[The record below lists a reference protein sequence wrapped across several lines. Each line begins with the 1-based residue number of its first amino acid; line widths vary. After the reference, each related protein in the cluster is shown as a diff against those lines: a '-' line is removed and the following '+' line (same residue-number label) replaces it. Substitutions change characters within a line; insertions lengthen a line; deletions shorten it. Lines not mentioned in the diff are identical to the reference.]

1 MKATIKNILRPVR
14 DIIYAFFGY
23 MYDFIRYYKY
33 AGWKAGNRLSVRDFK
48 AVKIYHRL
56 EKSLSFRNRNAQ
68 SGRGAATDLVRQLKK
83 SGVQSDAFTFHEKVG
98 LKVLGNYLEVSSR
111 EGGDKRDPLVE
122 YWQKNK
128 ASAEKIGGILN
139 TDISTLQQGK
149 LENPEDFFSSR
160 FSVRDFSQ
168 KNVPPED
175 LARAI
180 DLALNTP
187 SVCNRQAWFT
197 YCLHSREGIDRA
209 LSLQNG
215 NRGFGH
221 EVPCLLLLCADLSAF
236 DTAGERNQQWI
247 DGGMY
252 SMSLIWA
259 LHSLGYASCCLNW
272 SKGPIDDIKLRKLVP
287 IKGEHTVLMM
297 LAVGLPRD
305 DLKVCESARK
315 PAELLFKELE

>member
-1 MKATIKNILRPVR
+1 MR

-187 SVCNRQAWFT
+187 SVCNRQAGFRADSQT
-197 YCLHSREGIDRA
+197 FRSSR
-209 LSLQNG
+209 G
-215 NRGFGH
+215 N
-221 EVPCLLLLCADLSAF
+221 P
-236 DTAGERNQQWI
+236 TASIIKTVCSPLIGTNLR
-247 DGGMY
+247 
-252 SMSLIWA
+252 SLI
-259 LHSLGYASCCLNW
+259 SSI
-272 SKGPIDDIKLRKLVP
+272 GP
-287 IKGEHTVLMM
+287 
-297 LAVGLPRD
+297 
-305 DLKVCESARK
+305 
-315 PAELLFKELE
+315 LLQFRQHDAYPNE